1 MTVKEQ
7 VQEACESCGS
17 YAEVGTIIGEGDET
31 VLVPIEGDDEADAR
45 TRLARYEAVAR
56 EVCPELKV
64 ATELETQTQGVVL
77 NAWFEFT
84 CTAERLI
91 FEMRARTL

>member
-1 MTVKEQ
+1 MTIKEQ

-31 VLVPIEGDDEADAR
+31 VLVPIEGDSEAEAGA
-45 TRLARYEAVAR
+45 RLARFEALAR
-56 EVCPELKV
+56 EVCPELKL
-64 ATELETQTQGVVL
+64 ATELEKQADGVVL

-91 FEMRARTL
+91 FEMRARSL